1 MTIAEFLCDNLCWM
15 GTLCIALDVSSQ
27 QAGAT
32 AVISP
37 CLLLFLLREM
47 LHRESRL
54 FFLSH
59 HYRLL
64 FLSSLPIFGF
74 NRCEFVFSLWL

>member
-37 CLLLFLLREM
+37 CLLLFLGLQ
-47 LHRESRL
+47 SVT
-54 FFLSH
+54 
-59 HYRLL
+59 
-64 FLSSLPIFGF
+64 SSLFPFTLILFPSF
-74 NRCEFVFSLWL
+74 PLVLS